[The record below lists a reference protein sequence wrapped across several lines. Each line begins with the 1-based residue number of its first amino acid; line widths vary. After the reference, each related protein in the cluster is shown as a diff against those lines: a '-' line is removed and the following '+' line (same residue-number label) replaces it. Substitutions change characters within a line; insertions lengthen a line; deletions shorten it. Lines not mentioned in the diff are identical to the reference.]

1 MSKNIGIGEVRTK
14 LLDTDHKQWNC
25 GMGLY
30 DPSKVFFREDA
41 DGKVYV
47 DGKLCRIVTN
57 AADANL
63 VKIGDK
69 LYKFVTIGDQTWLA
83 ENLELP
89 FANTSYYNN
98 DPSQS
103 YGLLYRGQDMGT
115 LNDYLLDNNVGWHVP
130 TMDEINT
137 LITNAGGQN
146 DAGTHLKSTTSWDSG
161 NGDNSTGF
169 DMKAAGIKTGAVY
182 GYKGTNGSIWS
193 CVLAP
198 DLSTPSTNRMSLGTG
213 PGAYTNTLAWGF
225 AVPVRLTK
233 DTEPLVLDGKLY
245 HTARIGERVWTI
257 ENLDYKIPGI
267 AYNVNTIP
275 EEPACWNWDNGDVP
289 LKEDGGMYYNAY
301 AAKYINDNNL
311 VPGWHVPYGG
321 EMEELCTL
329 ANNKAI
335 KLRNLTGWENAQ
347 SGLESSSTNDYRFNA
362 IPAGNRNT
370 ANPPAFVNQDSYAL
384 MYTCTIDGTN
394 AYRLN
399 LNRSDNLTFTATTAK
414 NGLSLRLVK
423 DTEPVEIGG
432 KKYKTQKIGN
442 QLWMTENLDYIFDGL
457 TVGGATL
464 QNDVHAWYYNNDPEQ
479 SAGLLYNGY
488 AAIYLSEHPEL
499 LPDGWRL
506 PESSDFGAL
515 QVAVGGANTAGT
527 MLKNPGTMN
536 GINYYGFN
544 GMATGMIRS
553 TGAFTDRN
561 TYLRVWTPNMS
572 SVDPTAQQFL
582 TLESDKATAT
592 VVSFANDQNVAYSI
606 RLVKDFDSSTD
617 VNLRDAKG
625 GSTTIDVDDG
635 KEDEKPIEDEK
646 ETEPTKSTDVKL
658 DNDDDIG
665 TISKK

>member
-1 MSKNIGIGEVRTK
+1 MSKNIGIGEVRTS
-14 LLDTDHKQWNC
+14 LRESDHTQWNC

-69 LYKFVTIGDQTWLA
+69 LYKFVKIGDQVWLA

-169 DMKAAGIKTGAVY
+169 DMKAAGIKIGSTY

-198 DLSTPSTNRMSLGTG
+198 DLSTPSTNRMSLGVG

-233 DTEPLVLDGKLY
+233 DTDPV
-245 HTARIGERVWTI
+245 TAGGNTYKTAKIGDQIWTI
-257 ENLDYKIPGI
+257 ENLDWIVPGM
-267 AYNVNTIP
+267 AYNVTTIP
-275 EEPACWNWDNGDVP
+275 GTPAVWYYNYEDEEP
-289 LKEDGGMYYNAY
+289 KEHAGALYNAY

-311 VPGWHVPYGG
+311 IPGWHVPCYG
-321 EMEELCTL
+321 EVQELISYIGGTSGGGV
-329 ANNKAI
+329 
-335 KLRNLTGWENAQ
+335 KLRNLTGWV
-347 SGLESSSTNDYRFNA
+347 SESSGATNDYRFNA
-362 IPAGNRNT
+362 IPAGNRST
-370 ANPPAFVNQDSYAL
+370 TPAFVNLSNYAL
-384 MYTCTIDGTN
+384 FYTETIDGTD

-399 LNRSDNLTFTATTAK
+399 INETKDIAFGKTTAK
-414 NGLSLRLVK
+414 NGLSIRLVK

-432 KKYKTQKIGN
+432 KKYKTTKIGN
-442 QLWMTENLDYIFDGL
+442 QLWMSENLDYIFEGL
-457 TVGGATL
+457 NVGGATL
-464 QNDVHAWYYNNDPEQ
+464 QSDVHAWYFNNDPEQ
-479 SAGLLYNGY
+479 SEGLLYNGY
-488 AAIYLSEHPEL
+488 AAKYLADHPEL
-499 LPDGWRL
+499 LPEGWKV
-506 PESSDFGAL
+506 PETSDFGVL
-515 QVAVGGANTAGT
+515 HVSVGGANTAGNH
-527 MLKNPGTMN
+527 LKTPGTMK
-536 GINYYGFN
+536 GINSYRFN
-544 GMATGMIRS
+544 GLATGMIRS
-553 TGAFTDRN
+553 NGAFTDRT
-561 TYLRVWTPNMS
+561 TYLRLWTPNVS
-572 SVDPTAQQFL
+572 QNDDTAQQFL
-582 TLESDKATAT
+582 TLEYDKNTAT
-592 VVSFANDQNVAYSI
+592 VVSFPNDKNVAYSI
-606 RLVKDFDSSTD
+606 RLVKNLTASDSKGLLST
-617 VNLRDAKG
+617 V
-625 GSTTIDVDDG
+625 VDDG
-635 KEDEKPIEDEK
+635 NEDGKPIEDEK
-646 ETEPTKSTDVKL
+646 ESVPTKSEVKESVSETKKSV
-658 DNDDDIG
+658 NNDIG
-665 TISKK
+665 GEK